1 MIQILSDGLIILANI
16 RLSNYQRC
24 LIRRTHELGL
34 FQSIFRSNYLL
45 KVENIR
51 AQLSKSIIAQINIST
66 KKQATNA
73 EIGATLAFFYDLLE
87 GKPIKSW
94 DETNTI
100 QMDVKNSNLVEAI
113 METIVVRYQVVFK
126 TS

>member
-24 LIRRTHELGL
+24 LIRRTHELG
-34 FQSIFRSNYLL
+34 FESIFKRNYLL

>member
-1 MIQILSDGLIILANI
+1 M
-16 RLSNYQRC
+16 
-24 LIRRTHELGL
+24 IRRTQELGL
-34 FQSIFRSNYLL
+34 FESIFKSNYLL

-126 TS
+126 TSLTINLVLFSILKPKISRILGAS